1 MPNKADKNKPKEAEE
16 TQSQPHVPAPVYAVV
31 FQLEDIAVI
40 GRKIAYEVLK
50 KALGEQKID
59 LSIPVFSRYCL
70 NSTPQ
75 TYIPAMM
82 EPLGIRKISAEKLVD
97 HVVSAIAEQASA
109 SSIKLNPGLSKIL
122 QLAHERN
129 FVIGV
134 ISTWTEEVCQALLA
148 KLGLSD
154 LGARLFSFKDVNKVF
169 PSADIWLKTA
179 KAIGIKPR
187 RCLVVGANM
196 AACKSAMSADLR
208 CVAVPD
214 EFTSFQ
220 DYSGADL
227 ILENLEEMTAKEIV
241 NTVFPHSDK
250 TSGK

>member
-16 TQSQPHVPAPVYAVV
+16 TQPQPHAPAPVYAVL
-31 FQLEDIAVI
+31 FQLEDVAVN
-40 GRKIAYEVLK
+40 GRKIAYDILK

-59 LSIPVFSRYCL
+59 LPLTVFSRYCL
-70 NSTPQ
+70 NPTPQ

-82 EPLGIRKISAEKLVD
+82 EPLGIRKVSADKLVD
-97 HVVSAIAEQASA
+97 HVTSAIAEQASA
-109 SSIKLNPGLSKIL
+109 SSIKLNPGLGKIL
-122 QLAHERN
+122 QLARERN

-134 ISTWTEEVCQALLA
+134 ISTWTEELGQALLA
-148 KLGLSD
+148 KLGLND
-154 LGARLFSFKDVNKVF
+154 LGARLFSFKDVNKIF

-179 KAIGIKPR
+179 KAISIKPR
-187 RCLVVGANM
+187 RCLVVGGNM

-227 ILENLEEMTAKEIV
+227 ILENLDEMTAKEIL

>member
-16 TQSQPHVPAPVYAVV
+16 TPTQPHVPAPLYAVLL
-31 FQLEDIAVI
+31 QLEDVVVN
-40 GRKIAYEVLK
+40 GRKIAYDILK

-59 LSIPVFSRYCL
+59 LSLPVFSRYCVS
-70 NSTPQ
+70 STPQ
-75 TYIPAMM
+75 TYLPAMI
-82 EPLGIRKISAEKLVD
+82 EPLGIRKTSAEKLVEQ
-97 HVVSAIAEQASA
+97 VTSEIAEQASA
-109 SSIKLNPGLSKIL
+109 CNAKLNPGLGKIL
-122 QLAHERN
+122 QLARERN

-134 ISTWTEEVCQALLA
+134 ITTWSEEIGQALLA
-148 KLGLSD
+148 KLGLNE
-154 LGARLFSFKDVNKVF
+154 LGARLFSFKDVNKAF

-179 KAIGIKPR
+179 KAISIKAR
-187 RCLVVGANM
+187 RCLVVGGSM

-214 EFTSFQ
+214 DFTSFQ

-227 ILENLEEMTAKEIV
+227 ILENLDAMTAKEIV

-250 TSGK
+250 SSGK

>member
-1 MPNKADKNKPKEAEE
+1 MPNKADKKKPKEAEE
-16 TQSQPHVPAPVYAVV
+16 TQPQPHAPALVYAVL
-31 FQLEDIAVI
+31 FQLEDVAVN
-40 GRKIAYEVLK
+40 GRKIAYDILK

-70 NSTPQ
+70 NSTLQ
-75 TYIPAMM
+75 TYLPAMM
-82 EPLGIRKISAEKLVD
+82 EPLGIRKISAEQLVD
-97 HVVSAIAEQASA
+97 HVTSAIAEQASA
-109 SSIKLNPGLSKIL
+109 SSIKLNPGLGKIL
-122 QLAHERN
+122 QLARERK
-129 FVIGV
+129 FVIGA
-134 ISTWTEEVCQALLA
+134 ISAWTEETGLALLA
-148 KLGLSD
+148 KLGLNE

-179 KAIGIKPR
+179 KAINIKPR
-187 RCLVVGANM
+187 RCLVVGGNM
-196 AACKSAMSADLR
+196 ATCKSATSADLR

-227 ILENLEEMTAKEIV
+227 ILESQEDMSAKEIL

>member
-1 MPNKADKNKPKEAEE
+1 MPNKADKNKPKEVEE
-16 TQSQPHVPAPVYAVV
+16 TQPQPHAPAPIYAVL
-31 FQLEDIAVI
+31 FQLEDLAVN
-40 GRKIAYEVLK
+40 GRKIAYDVLK

-59 LSIPVFSRYCL
+59 LSVPVFSRYCVS
-70 NSTPQ
+70 STPQ

-97 HVVSAIAEQASA
+97 HVTTAIAEQAM
-109 SSIKLNPGLSKIL
+109 SSGIKLNPGLGKIL

-134 ISTWTEEVCQALLA
+134 ISTWSEEVGQSLLA
-148 KLGLSD
+148 KLGLND
-154 LGARLFSFKDVNKVF
+154 LGARLFSFKDVNRAF

-179 KAIGIKPR
+179 KAISIKAR
-187 RCLVVGANM
+187 RCLVVGGSM

-214 EFTSFQ
+214 DFTSFQ

-227 ILENLEEMTAKEIV
+227 ILGSLDEMSAREIV

-250 TSGK
+250 TPAK

>member
-16 TQSQPHVPAPVYAVV
+16 TQTQSHAPAPVYAVV
-31 FQLEDIAVI
+31 FQLEDVAVT
-40 GRKIAYEVLK
+40 GRKIAYDVLK

-59 LSIPVFSRYCL
+59 LSIPAFSRYCL

-82 EPLGIRKISAEKLVD
+82 EPLGIRKISTEKLVD
-97 HVVSAIAEQASA
+97 HVVNAIAEQASA
-109 SSIKLNPGLSKIL
+109 SSIKLNPGLGKIL

-148 KLGLSD
+148 KLGLND
-154 LGARLFSFKDVNKVF
+154 LGAQLFSFKDVNKVF

-187 RCLVVGANM
+187 RCLVVAGNM
-196 AACKSAMSADLR
+196 AACKSAISADLR

-227 ILENLEEMTAKEIV
+227 ILESLEGMSAKEIV

-250 TSGK
+250 PSGK

>member
-1 MPNKADKNKPKEAEE
+1 MPNKADKNKSADAAEP
-16 TQSQPHVPAPVYAVV
+16 QAQPQAPAPVYAVV
-31 FQLEDIAVI
+31 FQLEDIAVH
-40 GRKIAYEVLK
+40 GRKIAYDILK
-50 KALGEQKID
+50 KLLGEQKVD
-59 LSIPVFSRYCL
+59 LTIPLFSRYCL
-70 NSTPQ
+70 SSTPQ
-75 TYIPAMM
+75 TYLPAMM

-97 HVVSAIAEQASA
+97 HVTSAIAEQASS
-109 SSIKLNPGLSKIL
+109 SSIKLNPGLAKIL
-122 QLAHERN
+122 HLAHERN

-134 ISTWTEEVCQALLA
+134 ISSWTEETGQALLA
-148 KLGLSD
+148 KLGLND
-154 LGARLFSFKDVNKVF
+154 LGARLISFKDVNKTF

-179 KAIGIKPR
+179 KAISIKPR
-187 RCLVVGANM
+187 RCLVVGGNM

-227 ILENLEEMTAKEIV
+227 ILESLDEMTAKEIL

-250 TSGK
+250 SSGK